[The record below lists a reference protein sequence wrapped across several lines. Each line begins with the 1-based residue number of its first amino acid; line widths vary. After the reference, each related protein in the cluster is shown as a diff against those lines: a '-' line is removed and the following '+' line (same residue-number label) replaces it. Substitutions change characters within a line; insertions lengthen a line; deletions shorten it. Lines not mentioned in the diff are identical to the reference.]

1 MGLLD
6 ILAAGYLAKRA
17 NNKLNPPIIESP
29 EDVTVIGVT
38 AKGTNEYQI
47 KFRKGN
53 SSSWS
58 SFRVTRN
65 TRSRSGVGSF
75 TGIDKPLC
83 KSEVEQILINNFVV
97 T

>member
-65 TRSRSGVGSF
+65 TRSRSGG
-75 TGIDKPLC
+75 L
-83 KSEVEQILINNFVV
+83 EVSLELINLFASQKLNKF
-97 T
+97 

>member
-17 NNKLNPPIIESP
+17 NNKLNPPIFESP

-53 SSSWS
+53 STSWS

-65 TRSRSGVGSF
+65 TRSRSGGWKF
-75 TGIDKPLC
+75 HW
-83 KSEVEQILINNFVV
+83 N
-97 T
+97 